1 MTGRSPR
8 PRKRA
13 QRAQP
18 QVVRTETLE
27 IAGITITVLRKTGL
41 KNMYLRVKPP
51 LGNAVITAPRGVP
64 KRALHDF
71 TLAHLAIIE
80 CGRERIEW
88 QLRDAP
94 LLHHRRDSLPVG
106 GAPPRS
112 KSPSKDQN
120 AHRKQPGTFTDKQSA
135 PPTKL
140 FHVFYVFLMLTST
153 FK

>member
-94 LLHHRRDSLPVG
+94 SYITGETHFLWG
-106 GAPPRS
+106 GAPSIQIALQGPKR
-112 KSPSKDQN
+112 
-120 AHRKQPGTFTDKQSA
+120 
-135 PPTKL
+135 PPQATRY
-140 FHVFYVFLMLTST
+140 FYRQAKRATH
-153 FK
+153 

>member
-18 QVVRTETLE
+18 QDVRTETLE
-27 IAGITITVLRKTGL
+27 IAGITITVLRKPGL

-106 GAPPRS
+106 GGAPSIQIALQGPKR
-112 KSPSKDQN
+112 
-120 AHRKQPGTFTDKQSA
+120 
-135 PPTKL
+135 PPQATRY
-140 FHVFYVFLMLTST
+140 FYRQAKRATH
-153 FK
+153 

>member
-64 KRALHDF
+64 KQALRDF
-71 TLAHLAIIE
+71 ALAHLATIE
-80 CGRERIEW
+80 RGRERIEW

-94 LLHHRRDSLPVG
+94 PPTSPARLTSCG
-106 GAPPRS
+106 GGRPLDPNRPPRTKTPTASNPVLLPTS
-112 KSPSKDQN
+112 KARHPLSYFMFFMFFSC
-120 AHRKQPGTFTDKQSA
+120 
-135 PPTKL
+135 
-140 FHVFYVFLMLTST
+140 
-153 FK
+153 

>member
-106 GAPPRS
+106 GRPLDPNRPPRTKTPTASNPVLLPTS
-112 KSPSKDQN
+112 KARHPLSYFMFFMFFSC
-120 AHRKQPGTFTDKQSA
+120 
-135 PPTKL
+135 
-140 FHVFYVFLMLTST
+140 
-153 FK
+153 

>member
-71 TLAHLAIIE
+71 ALAHLAIIE

-106 GAPPRS
+106 GRPLDPNRPPRTKTPTASNPVLLPTS
-112 KSPSKDQN
+112 KARHPLSYFMFFMFFSC
-120 AHRKQPGTFTDKQSA
+120 
-135 PPTKL
+135 
-140 FHVFYVFLMLTST
+140 
-153 FK
+153 